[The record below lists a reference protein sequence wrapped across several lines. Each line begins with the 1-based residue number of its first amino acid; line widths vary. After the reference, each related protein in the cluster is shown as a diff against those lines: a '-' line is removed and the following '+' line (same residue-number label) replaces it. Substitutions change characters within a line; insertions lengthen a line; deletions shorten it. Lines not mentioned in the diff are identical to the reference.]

1 MTDPLIRPG
10 SDATSTGYVIAAEW
24 GIGKPLESLAFIV
37 PVKLACAMFN
47 GCFNHLMVCG
57 RHMAN
62 QNRLFL
68 AWFPTDFKSKKRK
81 VNFHQPA
88 ELTYESALLAMD
100 ELHKDL
106 IKWRLFGED
115 RYRIEKALCPRRIE
129 KHYIQNRT
137 VYRKTVLRNISGF
150 PASCRWPLMFRLQ
163 VVHR

>member
-1 MTDPLIRPG
+1 MIRPG

-37 PVKLACAMFN
+37 PIKLAWAIFN
-47 GCFNHLMVCG
+47 GSFNHLMVCG

-62 QNRLFL
+62 QSSLFL
-68 AWFPTDFKSKKRK
+68 AWFPKEFKSKRRNVK
-81 VNFHQPA
+81 FHRPA
-88 ELTYESALLAMD
+88 ALTYDSALLGMD

-129 KHYIQNRT
+129 THYIENRYIDRHLIET
-137 VYRKTVLRNISGF
+137 HHIEKNVI
-150 PASCRWPLMFRLQ
+150 
-163 VVHR
+163 